1 MEQETQ
7 AAMTQAEEDTE
18 ALRAASSRSL
28 EQRHHEL
35 ARTLAD
41 RLSQ

>member
-1 MEQETQ
+1 MAQ
-7 AAMTQAEEDTE
+7 AAEDMET
-18 ALRAASSRSL
+18 LRAASSRSL
-28 EQRHHEL
+28 EQHRHEL